1 VKTLFCVLS
10 AAASLAQA
18 AEKVTYNDQVLPIL
32 KNACLNCHNPDKK
45 KAGLDLST
53 YQATLQGSENGKI
66 LEPGNAATSLLFKCV
81 KQTEEPKMPPKGDR
95 LTDDEIAVIERWIQ
109 GQLLETA
116 DGKAVVAAK
125 NNVQTVVVSLE
136 KPAGPPPMPGDLPL
150 EPYLQVPRRNALL
163 ALAASPWAPL
173 VAVGGE
179 KQIALYHTDSLE
191 PLGVLPF
198 PEGFPAVLRFSRNGR
213 LLLAGGGLGGKSGKV
228 ALWDI
233 QTGERVA
240 SLGNEFDQVLG
251 ADLSPDQQFVALG
264 GPAKVVKIYST
275 KDGKL
280 VHSMKKHT
288 DWVTAVAYSPDGKL
302 LATGDRNGGIQLW
315 EGDTGKEYS
324 ALPGHKVM
332 VSGLAFMPGVVASAS
347 EDGSVKLWDVKEGKE
362 IRSWTAHPGGAAW
375 VDFTPDGRLVSC
387 GRDKLCKV
395 WDQTGKMLGQTE
407 PFSDIA
413 LRAVVSNDRVIAGD
427 WSGLI
432 KVFALDGKPLGELSA
447 NPPPL
452 NERFAN
458 AQTRLAQCEA
468 AVVELQEKL
477 QRAEENLR
485 AEQSALE
492 EKSRVLEAA
501 KLLPGTV
508 ELRVTAEMKALEEL
522 KKNQEAATEP
532 ERAGFQEK
540 INAQAAVIERSRL
553 ELAAATQAREA
564 QLAAAAQSVRE
575 SLQGGI
581 GGLENA
587 VATAKSALERAQ
599 ADAASAGVQLEKW
612 RRARAY
618 MAVYQSRQSVDQKQA
633 RYEAL
638 RGTVEAALG
647 SADKTT
653 RELEE
658 LSEAVSAAPAR
669 LAAKDAERTT
679 ALQQLEKWTAV
690 VAAEQTAIKEKEAQL
705 QALNGA
711 EQKPAGTDNDGAG
724 GSAAAEPLKADIAK
738 LKENLER
745 TRAEEKKATTAVAAA
760 EKAAVEL
767 REETEKNAVR
777 QAKLRQELPGLLK
790 AAQAAKLQSEKELA
804 LAKKEWETARSAAE
818 RLRAEYAA
826 RYMVRGEG

>member
-1 VKTLFCVLS
+1 MKTLCCVFLVG
-10 AAASLAQA
+10 ASLVQG
-18 AEKVTYNDQVLPIL
+18 AEKVTYNDQVLPIFR
-32 KNACLNCHNPDKK
+32 NACLNCHNPDKK

-53 YQATLQGSENGKI
+53 YQATLQGSENGRVI
-66 LEPGNAATSLLFKCV
+66 ESGNAGASLLFKCV

-95 LTDDEIAVIERWIQ
+95 LTDLEVAVIEEWIR

-116 DGKAVVAAK
+116 DGKAVVAAR
-125 NNVQTVVVSLE
+125 NNVQAAVVSLE

-150 EPYLQVPRRNALL
+150 EPVLQVPRSTALL

-173 VAVGGE
+173 VAVGGQ
-179 KQIALYHTDSLE
+179 KQIALYHTGSLE

-198 PEGFPAVLRFSRNGR
+198 PEGFPAVLRFSRNGQ
-213 LLLAGGGLGGKSGKV
+213 LLLAGGGLGGKSGRV
-228 ALWDI
+228 ALWDV
-233 QTGERVA
+233 QTGDRVA
-240 SLGNEFDQVLG
+240 TLGNEFDQVLG
-251 ADLSPDQQFVALG
+251 ADLSPDHRFVALG
-264 GPAKVVKIYST
+264 GPAKAVKIYST
-275 KDGKL
+275 KDGQL

-332 VSGLAFMPGVVASAS
+332 VTSLAFMPGVVASAS

-432 KVFALDGKPLGELSA
+432 KVSALDGKPLGELSA

-452 NERFAN
+452 SERFAN

-468 AVVELQEKL
+468 AVVELRKKL
-477 QRAEENLR
+477 QRAQENLR
-485 AEQSALE
+485 AEQSVLE
-492 EKSRVLEAA
+492 EKNRVLEAA

-508 ELRVTAEMKALEEL
+508 ELRITAEMKALEDL
-522 KKNQEAATEP
+522 KKNQEAAAEP

-553 ELAAATQAREA
+553 ELAAATQARDA

-587 VATAKSALERAQ
+587 VATAKSALERAR

-612 RRARAY
+612 SRARAY

-647 SADKTT
+647 SAEKTR

-679 ALQQLEKWTAV
+679 ARQQLEKWTAA
-690 VAAEQTAIKEKEAQL
+690 VAAEQTALGEKEAQL

-745 TRAEEKKATTAVAAA
+745 TRAEEKKATTAVVAA

-767 REETEKNAVR
+767 REQTEKNGVR
-777 QAKLRQELPGLLK
+777 LAKLRQELPGLLK

-804 LAKKEWETARSAAE
+804 LAKKEWETARSASE

-826 RYMVRGEG
+826 RYMGRGEG